1 MKNSTAKT
9 IIKNNNKEDF
19 RTPIISNNDKKN
31 DTLDISLPDINL
43 RGNNLNDSSLDKEN
57 KV

>member
-1 MKNSTAKT
+1 MKNSPAKT